1 MTGEDVLEGAV
12 QEPLREAERGHLARV
27 LLPAAALLLL
37 VVVLLLTT
45 LSGRAPAGDAAPA
58 EDSVAV
64 GFSRDMAV
72 HHQQAVAMSLA
83 VLRAGASPQ
92 VRTLAYDIANTQAAQ
107 RGMMLGWLQTWGR
120 TATSSGPAMR
130 WMDMPAPSAADRR
143 AGVLMPGMARRT
155 DMARLSA
162 AHGRQADLL
171 YLRLMITHHRGGVH
185 MAEAVTAN
193 ATPPFVLRLAQG
205 MVRGQRAEMA
215 LMRSL
220 LTDLSTGSP

>member
-1 MTGEDVLEGAV
+1 MTGA
-12 QEPLREAERGHLARV
+12 EPVRDAARGRLTEV
-27 LLPAAALLLL
+27 FLPAAALLLL

-45 LSGRAPAGDAAPA
+45 LSGRAPAGDPVPA

-72 HHQQAVAMSLA
+72 HHQQAVEMSLA

-92 VRTLAYDIANTQAAQ
+92 VRTLAYDIANTQATQ

-120 TATSSGPAMR
+120 TATAGGQAMR
-130 WMDMPAPSAADRR
+130 WMDMPRPSAADRR
-143 AGVLMPGMARRT
+143 AGVLMPGMADRA

-171 YLRLMITHHRGGVH
+171 YLRLMIDHHRGGVH
-185 MAEAVTAN
+185 MAEAVTADGG
-193 ATPPFVLRLAQG
+193 TPQTVLRLAQG
-205 MVRGQRAEMA
+205 MVRGQRAEIA
-215 LMRSL
+215 LMETL
-220 LTDLSTGSP
+220 LTDLGADSP

>member
-1 MTGEDVLEGAV
+1 VTGEES
-12 QEPLREAERGHLARV
+12 LRDAGRGRLNGV
-27 LLPAAALLLL
+27 FLPAAALLLL
-37 VVVLLLTT
+37 VGVLLLTT
-45 LSGRAPAGDAAPA
+45 LSGRAPADAPVPA

-72 HHQQAVAMSLA
+72 HHQQAVEMSLA
-83 VLRAGASPQ
+83 VLRDGASPQ
-92 VRTLAYDIANTQAAQ
+92 VRTLAYDIANTQATQ

-143 AGVLMPGMARRT
+143 AGVLMPGMAGRT

-171 YLRLMITHHRGGVH
+171 YLRLMISHHRGGVH
-185 MAEAVTAN
+185 MAEAVTADG
-193 ATPPFVLRLAQG
+193 TPQTVVRLAQG
-205 MVRGQRAEMA
+205 MVRGQRAEIG
-215 LMRSL
+215 LMESL
-220 LTDLSTGSP
+220 LTELGAG